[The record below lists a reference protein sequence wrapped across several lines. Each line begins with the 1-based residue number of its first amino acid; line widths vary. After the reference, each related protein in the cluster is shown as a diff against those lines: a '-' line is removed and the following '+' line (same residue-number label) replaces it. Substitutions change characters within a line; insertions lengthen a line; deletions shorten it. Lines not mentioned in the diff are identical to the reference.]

1 MAFVQNFV
9 AGAFASRK
17 IANQW
22 LKMIQPNHTKKL
34 KVTSVK
40 IDGSFIYYVVY

>member
-17 IANQW
+17 IASQW
-22 LKMIQPNHTKKL
+22 LKEIQPRYEVVL
-34 KVTSVK
+34 KIHRVK
-40 IDGSFIYYVVY
+40 IDGGFIYYVVY